1 MITARRLLHLR
12 TLVEHGNFGRAANV
26 LNISQPALSKSIQA
40 LEGELGVPLIER
52 NRGAVI
58 LTSFG
63 EMVLERGKLLLNA
76 EEDLR
81 REIDLLAG
89 CGGGSLKVALG
100 PFPSIISGSLAIA
113 RLSAR
118 YPKLRVT
125 VHVAGWREVAQQVL
139 SRTVDLG
146 IAEIG
151 DLADEEALTTEPVG
165 RHRGYLFCRPDHP
178 LMGLGPVSWAQ
189 ALAFPWVGTRVPA
202 RIANHFPG
210 PLNAAGSIDPAN
222 GDFVPAVNLDVSMH
236 VLDLLVNSDALAV
249 GCLKMFDADLL
260 AGRISI
266 LPMTGA
272 QYHANY
278 AFIYLKARSLAP
290 AALAFMSEI
299 RAVEAEVVAQMEA
312 TIAEHYALTGQ
323 PGSPGG

>member
-1 MITARRLLHLR
+1 MITPRRLLHLR
-12 TLVEHGNFGRAANV
+12 TLVEHGNFGRAASA
-26 LNISQPALSKSIQA
+26 LSISQPALSKSIQA
-40 LEGELGVPLIER
+40 LEGELGVALLER
-52 NRGAVI
+52 NRGAII
-58 LTSFG
+58 LTPFG
-63 EMVLERGKLLLNA
+63 EIVLERSNQLLTV
-76 EEDLR
+76 EEDMR

-100 PFPSIISGSLAIA
+100 PYPSIISGGLAIA

-151 DLADEEALTTEPVG
+151 DLADEGALTTEPVG
-165 RHRGYLFCRPDHP
+165 RHRGYLFCRPGHP
-178 LMGLGPVSWAQ
+178 LMGRGPVSWAQ
-189 ALAFPWVGTRVPA
+189 ALTFPWVGTRIPA

-210 PLNAAGSIDPAN
+210 PVDAAGSIDPAN

-236 VLDLLVNSDALAV
+236 VPELLVSSDALAV
-249 GCLKMFDADLL
+249 GTLKMFDVDLL
-260 AGRISI
+260 ADRISI
-266 LPMTGA
+266 LPMTGPHF
-272 QYHANY
+272 QANY
-278 AFIYLKARSLAP
+278 GFLYLKNRSLAP
-290 AALAFMSEI
+290 ATLAFMSEI
-299 RAVEAEVVAQMEA
+299 RAVEAEVVVPMEA
-312 TIAEHYALTGQ
+312 TIAEHCARSGQ